1 MNINQL
7 VRKNILDMKP
17 YSSARDE
24 FKGTASVFL
33 DANENPYDTG
43 LNRYPDPLA
52 WAVKKELSAIKKV
65 APENIFLGNG
75 SDEVIDVLMRIFCEP
90 SVDNII
96 TLPPTYGMYQVS
108 ADTCGVEVIKIN
120 LDENFQPKI
129 EEILPCQSVVKQKA
143 LRGANERSKILFI
156 CSPNNPSGNAIES
169 GLILNLINHFKG
181 IVVVDEAYSDFSKH
195 PSCSEWIGTFPNL
208 VVMQTFSKAWGLAGI
223 RLGMAFASKEII
235 DLMNK
240 VKPPYN
246 VNQLTQQAALD
257 ALKNVEKKNEQV
269 AEILEQRGKMAEIL
283 RGLDVVEKVYPSDAN
298 FLLVKV
304 RQANALYNYLLK
316 KEIVVRNRHTVVL
329 CEDCLR
335 ITVGVPSEN
344 AKLIMAL
351 KDAAF
356 QFA

>member
-1 MNINQL
+1 MLSVALSLGLLPLGVTQHPALWSSDFPRVAFATRGRLWHSGSRRIHPL
-7 VRKNILDMKP
+7 MPGLILGSGP
-17 YSSARDE
+17 PRI
-24 FKGTASVFL
+24 KGCSL
-33 DANENPYDTG
+33 
-43 LNRYPDPLA
+43 L
-52 WAVKKELSAIKKV
+52 
-65 APENIFLGNG
+65 
-75 SDEVIDVLMRIFCEP
+75 
-90 SVDNII
+90 
-96 TLPPTYGMYQVS
+96 YQVS

-129 EEILPCQSVVKQKA
+129 EEILS
-143 LRGANERSKILFI
+143 GANERSKILFI

-169 GLILNLINHFKG
+169 GLILNLINNFKG
-181 IVVVDEAYSDFSKH
+181 IVVVDEAYSDFSKQ

-235 DLMNK
+235 YLMNK

-246 VNQLTQQAALD
+246 VNQLTQQAALV

-316 KEIVVRNRHTVVL
+316 KEVVVRNRHTVVL

-344 AKLIMAL
+344 ARLVKAL

>member
-7 VRKNILDMKP
+7 VRKNILNMKP

-24 FKGTASVFL
+24 FKGVASVFL

-52 WAVKKELSAIKKV
+52 WAVKKELSIIKKV

-90 SVDNII
+90 NVDNII

-108 ADTCGVEVIKIN
+108 ADTCGVEVIKID

-129 EEILPCQSVVKQKA
+129 EEI

-169 GLILNLINHFKG
+169 GLILNLINNFKG
-181 IVVVDEAYSDFSKH
+181 IVVVDEAYSDFSKQ

-246 VNQLTQQAALD
+246 INQLTQQAALV
-257 ALKNVEKKNEQV
+257 ALKNAEKKNEQV
-269 AEILEQRGKMAEIL
+269 AEILEQRVKMAEIL

-335 ITVGVPSEN
+335 ITIGIPDEN
-344 AKLIMAL
+344 AKLVKAL

>member
-1 MNINQL
+1 
-7 VRKNILDMKP
+7 MKP

-24 FKGTASVFL
+24 FKGVASVFL

-52 WAVKKELSAIKKV
+52 WAVKKELSLIKKV
-65 APENIFLGNG
+65 VPENIFLGNG

-108 ADTCGVEVIKIN
+108 ADTCGVDVIKIN

-129 EEILPCQSVVKQKA
+129 EEIL
-143 LRGANERSKILFI
+143 RGANKRSKILFI

-169 GLILNLINHFKG
+169 GLILNLINNFKG
-181 IVVVDEAYSDFSKH
+181 IVVVDEAYSDFSKQ

-223 RLGMAFASKEII
+223 RLGMAFASREII

-246 VNQLTQQAALD
+246 INQLTQQAALD
-257 ALKNVEKKNEQV
+257 ALKNVEKKNEEV
-269 AEILEQRGKMAEIL
+269 AEILEQRAKMADIL

-298 FLLVKV
+298 FLLIKV

-335 ITVGVPSEN
+335 ITVGIPSEN
-344 AKLIMAL
+344 AKLVKAL

>member
-1 MNINQL
+1 M
-7 VRKNILDMKP
+7 
-17 YSSARDE
+17 
-24 FKGTASVFL
+24 
-33 DANENPYDTG
+33 
-43 LNRYPDPLA
+43 
-52 WAVKKELSAIKKV
+52 
-65 APENIFLGNG
+65 
-75 SDEVIDVLMRIFCEP
+75 LMRIFCEP

-108 ADTCGVEVIKIN
+108 ADTCGVDVIKIN

-129 EEILPCQSVVKQKA
+129 EEIL
-143 LRGANERSKILFI
+143 RGANKRSKILFI

-169 GLILNLINHFKG
+169 GLILNLINNFKG
-181 IVVVDEAYSDFSKH
+181 IVVVDEAYSDFSKQ

-223 RLGMAFASKEII
+223 RLGMAFASREII

-246 VNQLTQQAALD
+246 INQLTQQAALD
-257 ALKNVEKKNEQV
+257 ALKNVEKKNEEV
-269 AEILEQRGKMAEIL
+269 AEILEQRAKMADIL

-298 FLLVKV
+298 FLLIKV

-335 ITVGVPSEN
+335 ITVGIPSEN
-344 AKLIMAL
+344 AKLVKAL